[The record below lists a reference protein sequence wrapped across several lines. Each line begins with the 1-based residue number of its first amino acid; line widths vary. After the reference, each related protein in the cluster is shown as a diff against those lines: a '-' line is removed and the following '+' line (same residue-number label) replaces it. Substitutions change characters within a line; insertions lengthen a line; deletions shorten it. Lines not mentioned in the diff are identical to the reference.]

1 VPQTRADAAVLGGR
15 FLLEQRAGRVG
26 RAELWRAA
34 DVVLRRPVAVYL
46 LPEWAPVPGL
56 AAAVQAA
63 AQVNDSRLTT
73 VFDACYDP
81 ERPYLVS
88 EWASDPALDHLL
100 LTAGLPDPELAA
112 RIVAEAAEALS
123 SAHAYGR
130 PHLRLDL
137 GSLHWGRS
145 DLKITGLGIHAA
157 LTGTTA
163 LDRPG
168 PTAAALHW
176 PGPAAAALDRPGP
189 TAAALHWPGRT
200 ATAPAPVAAA
210 ADTAALA
217 RILYALLTG
226 HRPDTTASAW
236 HEPRQLRRAVPP
248 MLNAITCHAL
258 PAWGTP
264 SISHPAQLAAA
275 LCAYL

>member
-1 VPQTRADAAVLGGR
+1 MTMLDTAPRTATPQTRADAAAVGPGQSNAVVLGGR
-15 FLLEQRAGRVG
+15 FLLEQRMGRVG

-88 EWASDPALDHLL
+88 EWAGDPALDHLL
-100 LTAGLPDPELAA
+100 LSAGLPDPELAA
-112 RIVAEAAEALS
+112 RIVAEAAEALA

-157 LTGTTA
+157 LTGTTV
-163 LDRPG
+163 LDWPG
-168 PTAAALHW
+168 PTVAAPTAAA
-176 PGPAAAALDRPGP
+176 
-189 TAAALHWPGRT
+189 TA
-200 ATAPAPVAAA
+200 VSAA

-226 HRPDTTASAW
+226 HQPDATASAW

-264 SISHPAQLAAA
+264 SISHPTQLAAA

>member
-1 VPQTRADAAVLGGR
+1 MTMLEITPQTRADAIVLGGR
-15 FLLEQRAGRVG
+15 FMLDQQIGRAGL
-26 RAELWRAA
+26 AELWRAA
-34 DVVLRRPVAVYL
+34 DVVLRRPVAVHL
-46 LPEWAPVPGL
+46 LPEWTPVPGL

-63 AQVNDSRLTT
+63 AQVNDSRLAT

-88 EWASDPALDHLL
+88 EWAGDPVLDRLL
-100 LTAGLPDPELAA
+100 LTAGPPDPELAVH
-112 RIVAEAAEALS
+112 IVVEAAEALT

-137 GSLHWGRS
+137 DSLHWGTS
-145 DLKITGLGIHAA
+145 GLKITGLGIDAA
-157 LTGTTA
+157 LTATTSSN
-163 LDRPG
+163 
-168 PTAAALHW
+168 W
-176 PGPAAAALDRPGP
+176 PAAAAPSP
-189 TAAALHWPGRT
+189 
-200 ATAPAPVAAA
+200 AA

-226 HRPDTTASAW
+226 CQPDPTAGAW
-236 HEPRQLRRAVPP
+236 HEPRQLRRAISP

-264 SISHPAQLAAA
+264 SIYHPAQLAAM
-275 LCAYL
+275 LRTCS

>member
-1 VPQTRADAAVLGGR
+1 MTMLDTAPRTAAPQTRADAVVLGGR
-15 FLLEQRAGRVG
+15 FLLEQRIGRVG
-26 RAELWRAA
+26 LAELWRAA
-34 DVVLRRPVAVYL
+34 DVVLCRPVAVYL

-88 EWASDPALDHLL
+88 EWAGDPALDQLL

-112 RIVAEAAEALS
+112 RIVVEAAEALA

-145 DLKITGLGIHAA
+145 DLKITGLGIDAT
-157 LTGTTA
+157 LTGTTS
-163 LDRPG
+163 
-168 PTAAALHW
+168 PTAAA
-176 PGPAAAALDRPGP
+176 A
-189 TAAALHWPGRT
+189 
-200 ATAPAPVAAA
+200 AAA

-217 RILYALLTG
+217 RILYTLLTG
-226 HRPDTTASAW
+226 HQPDTTSSAW

-264 SISHPAQLAAA
+264 SISHPTQLVAA